1 MSTKPTP
8 IKVLLVDDHAVVRQG
23 LMMLLS
29 AREDITVVDEAGD
42 GKQALELVKKLRP
55 DIVLMDLVMPVMDGI
70 EATKQIR
77 ALGFPC
83 AVLMLTSTVQPQQI
97 QDAIR
102 AGASGYVLK
111 VTKAQD
117 LIDSIYRVAKGQRA
131 IDPIAADALLTDIAQ
146 QGELA
151 DLTTRELE
159 VLRKVALGHNNSQIA
174 ERLQIGEAT
183 VRSHIAN
190 LMSKLNLRDRAHA
203 TVFALKRGLVTL
215 EEVE

>member
-1 MSTKPTP
+1 MT

-23 LMMLLS
+23 LTMLLS
-29 AREDITVVDEAGD
+29 AREDITVVGEAENGQ
-42 GKQALELVKKLRP
+42 QALEQIKKLRP
-55 DIVLMDLVMPVMDGI
+55 DLVLMDLVMPIMDGI
-70 EATKQIR
+70 ETTKQIR
-77 ALGFPC
+77 ALGLGCP
-83 AVLMLTSTVQPQQI
+83 VLILTSTVQPQHI

-111 VTKAQD
+111 VTRAQD
-117 LIDSIYRVAKGQRA
+117 LIDSIYRVVKGQRA

-151 DLTTRELE
+151 DLTARELE
-159 VLRKVALGHNNSQIA
+159 VLREVALGRSNPQIA

>member
-1 MSTKPTP
+1 MS
-8 IKVLLVDDHAVVRQG
+8 IRVLLVDDHAVVRQG

-29 AREDITVVDEAGD
+29 ASEDITVVGEAED

-83 AVLMLTSTVQPQQI
+83 AVLMLTSMVQPQQI

-117 LIDSIYRVAKGQRA
+117 IIDSIYRVAKGQRA
-131 IDPIAADALLTDIAQ
+131 IDPIAADVLLTDIAQ
-146 QGELA
+146 QGELI
-151 DLTTRELE
+151 DLTPRELE
-159 VLRKVALGHNNSQIA
+159 VLREVALGLNNSQIA
-174 ERLQIGEAT
+174 ERLAIGEAT
-183 VRSHIAN
+183 VRTHIAN
-190 LMSKLNLRDRAHA
+190 VLSKLNLRDRTHA
-203 TVFALKRGLVTL
+203 TVFALKRGFVSLDEL
-215 EEVE
+215 E